1 MCHFSSTVVPEIIFT
16 ENYTV
21 NQFEEVTFECR
32 ATGIP
37 APYIN
42 WYRNGD
48 LLNEDFDSRIS
59 LSDPAVTPPATS
71 NDVYEVYR
79 NLTFNYTRDDDTD
92 TYTCVASNGNARM
105 PNMTQDFELFV
116 RGRSHY
122 TAVVILVICCQ
133 TCIHA

>member
-1 MCHFSSTVVPEIIFT
+1 MCRFSSTVVPEIIFT

-48 LLNEDFDSRIS
+48 LLNEAFDSRIS
-59 LSDPAVTPPATS
+59 LSDPVVTQPTTS

-92 TYTCVASNGNARM
+92 TYTCVASNGNARI
-105 PNMTQDFELFV
+105 PNVTQDFELFV
-116 RGRSHY
+116 RGIF
-122 TAVVILVICCQ
+122 TFNV
-133 TCIHA
+133 

>member
-1 MCHFSSTVVPEIIFT
+1 MVPEIVFT
-16 ENYTV
+16 EDYIV
-21 NQFEEVTFECR
+21 NQFEEVTFECN

-48 LLNEDFDSRIS
+48 LLNEAFDSRIS
-59 LSDPAVTPPATS
+59 LSERTVSGPVDQIAT
-71 NDVYEVYR
+71 DLFTVYR

-92 TYTCVASNGNARM
+92 TYTCAAGNGNAWM
-105 PNMTQDFELFV
+105 PNVTQDFELFV

-122 TAVVILVICCQ
+122 TAFVILMICYQ